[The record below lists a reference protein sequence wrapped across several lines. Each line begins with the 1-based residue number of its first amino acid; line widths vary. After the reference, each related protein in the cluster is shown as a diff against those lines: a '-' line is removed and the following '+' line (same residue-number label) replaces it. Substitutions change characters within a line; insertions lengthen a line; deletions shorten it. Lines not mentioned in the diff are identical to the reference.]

1 MCGGG
6 GGSDGRI
13 KDTVAQKKLA
23 QIAAKRFNLYQKH
36 FVPLEQQFMSDV
48 FALRSPGA
56 FQNVEGYVNA
66 ITTPEYQNARG
77 QLEQNLFS
85 RSIDPSSGQ
94 FQNASAAITEA
105 QQRGSALGT
114 TEALSG
120 QTDRFYQGIQN
131 IVALGEGQAGDVMSG
146 LGDIG
151 TIAAARAQESAR
163 TAFTKSTAGQQMLG
177 SAAGIGLGT
186 YMMTGGGGT

>member
-6 GGSDGRI
+6 GGDGRI
-13 KDTVAQKKLA
+13 KDTAAQKALA
-23 QIAAKRFNLYQKH
+23 KIAAKRFNLYQKH

-56 FQNVEGYVNA
+56 FQSVEGYVNA
-66 ITTPEYQNARG
+66 ISTPEYQAARG
-77 QLEQNLFS
+77 QLEQNMFNQGV
-85 RSIDPSSGQ
+85 DPSSGK
-94 FQNASAAITEA
+94 FQSGSAALTKA
-105 QQRGSALGT
+105 QQRGMALGQ

-131 IVALGEGQAGDVMSG
+131 IVALGEGQAGEAMSG

-151 TIAAARAQESAR
+151 DIASRRAQEGAR
-163 TAFTKSTAGQQMLG
+163 TAFAKGTAGQQMLG
-177 SAAGIGLGT
+177 SAAGIGVGA
-186 YMMTGGGGT
+186 YMMGGDKT